1 MEPFHC
7 VCRCSKL
14 FLAVSLIFAVTHMT
28 AVMTLCTLSTTIPML
43 AWLLGGRWL
52 AANIVLDDMT
62 SSTGVI
68 GGTNH
73 HHHTYFFLFRNTAQI
88 DVNTTYLR
96 FFCRHSQSEVDW
108 TVAICHEPSD
118 IPHLSKVCGGVS
130 FETRKT
136 CNNVVRTGSQLIE
149 SRETFTNEKTRSH
162 PASKPRMAALRN
174 TTHETINQH
183 HKKEPQ
189 HGKTHRFGWQNLLLL
204 G

>member
-14 FLAVSLIFAVTHMT
+14 FLAVSLIFAAHMT
-28 AVMTLCTLSTTIPML
+28 AVMTLCTYSITIPML

-73 HHHTYFFLFRNTAQI
+73 HHHTYVFLCKNTAQI
-88 DVNTTYLR
+88 DVNTNWTFFAATNILKSTGLLR
-96 FFCRHSQSEVDW
+96 SVTTRAQRHSTPVKS
-108 TVAICHEPSD
+108 
-118 IPHLSKVCGGVS
+118 
-130 FETRKT
+130 
-136 CNNVVRTGSQLIE
+136 VRRRFLRNTEDLQQCRANRFTAIE

-162 PASKPRMAALRN
+162 PASKPRLAALRN

-183 HKKEPQ
+183 YKKEPQ

>member
-1 MEPFHC
+1 MPQQLTRGTCEEMCVLSAVAAAPQVEPFHC

-28 AVMTLCTLSTTIPML
+28 AVMTLCTFSTTIPML

-88 DVNTTYLR
+88 DVNTTCLR
-96 FFCRHSQSEVDW
+96 FFCRHSNNLKSTGLLRSVTSPATFHTCQKCAE
-108 TVAICHEPSD
+108 AFPSKD
-118 IPHLSKVCGGVS
+118 G
-130 FETRKT
+130 R
-136 CNNVVRTGSQLIE
+136 
-149 SRETFTNEKTRSH
+149 
-162 PASKPRMAALRN
+162 PATMSC
-174 TTHETINQH
+174 E
-183 HKKEPQ
+183 
-189 HGKTHRFGWQNLLLL
+189 
-204 G
+204 

>member
-1 MEPFHC
+1 MCVVSAVAAAPQVEPFHC

-28 AVMTLCTLSTTIPML
+28 AVMTLCTFSTTISML

-68 GGTNH
+68 CGTNH
-73 HHHTYFFLFRNTAQI
+73 HRHTYFFLFRNTAQI
-88 DVNTTYLR
+88 DVNTTCLR
-96 FFCRHSQSEVDW
+96 FFCRHSESEVDW

-136 CNNVVRTGSQLIE
+136 CNNLVRTGSQ
-149 SRETFTNEKTRSH
+149 
-162 PASKPRMAALRN
+162 PLRAERLSPTKRRGPIQRQN
-174 TTHETINQH
+174 
-183 HKKEPQ
+183 
-189 HGKTHRFGWQNLLLL
+189 RGWQL
-204 G
+204 